1 MSSEVRLQYATG
13 ATTVV
18 ATCSGLA
25 NDGFRESTVLLNSV
39 NRYDDAFI
47 QATAIVN
54 TAAVLTAVGAPVN
67 LWAYAGIVSTMYS
80 GGATGTDAS
89 FATVP
94 PQNPDNLKLIGNL
107 PCITM
112 GAAGVT
118 VYYSDLF
125 SVAAGFG
132 GALPVNW
139 GIVVDNQTGQVLVSV
154 ALQYQGI
161 YWTIS

>member
-1 MSSEVRLQYATG
+1 MPSEVRLQYSSG

-25 NDGFRESTVLLNSV
+25 NDGLRESTVVLNSV
-39 NRYDDAFI
+39 NRYDDVFI

-54 TAAVLTAVGAPVN
+54 SAAVLTAVNAPVN
-67 LWAYAGIVSTMYS
+67 IWAYAGVISTMYS
-80 GGATGTDAS
+80 GGATGADAS
-89 FATVP
+89 FNTTV
-94 PQNPDNLKLIGNL
+94 QNPDNLKLIGTL

-112 GAAGVT
+112 GAAAVT

-132 GALPVNW
+132 GAVPINW
-139 GIVVDNQTGQVLVSV
+139 GLVVDNQTGQTVVSV
-154 ALQYQGI
+154 ALQYQGL